1 MNIKKINKYLVD
13 SLSYMAL
20 GLFASLI
27 ISLII
32 RQLSLLPL
40 LGFLN
45 ATYQVGASSINIL
58 AIVSSASVVGA
69 AIGVAIG
76 YGLKADPLSIFSL
89 AAAGAIGYSFG
100 GPLGAYIASIGGEA
114 VSRLVS
120 KKTIIDIV
128 VTPLT
133 IIVVSAI
140 ISIITGPTITS
151 IMNAIG
157 DFIEYATTVQPFIM
171 GVLIATSMGMI
182 LTAPISS
189 AAISIMLGLRGISAG
204 AAMVG
209 CATQMV
215 GFAVQSYR
223 DNKWNGVLSVGLG
236 TSMLQFANIVKK
248 PIVWLPTIIV
258 SAIMGPI
265 STIIFKME
273 NIPTGAGMGTSG
285 LVGLFGAYEAMG
297 STGLILIGQIL
308 LVNVVMPAIMVFGL
322 DYLFRK
328 YKLIKIG
335 DLKINTG
342 EKIK

>member
-1 MNIKKINKYLVD
+1 MNYKKLNKYLIDAV
-13 SLSYMAL
+13 SFMAL

-32 RQLSLLPL
+32 RQLSLLP
-40 LGFLN
+40 FLN
-45 ATYQVGASSINIL
+45 FLNTNIAVGATTVN
-58 AIVSSASVVGA
+58 IVSTISSPLVVGA

-89 AAAGAIGYSFG
+89 APAGAIGYVFG
-100 GPLGAYIASIGGEA
+100 GPLGAYFASLIGEFVA
-114 VSRLVS
+114 RYVS

-133 IIVVSAI
+133 VILAAALLSMLI
-140 ISIITGPTITS
+140 GPTITAL
-151 IMNAIG
+151 MTALG
-157 DFIEYATTVQPFIM
+157 DFIEYATTIQPFFM
-171 GVLIATSMGMI
+171 GIVISISMGMI

-189 AAISIMLGLRGISAG
+189 AALSIMLGLRGISAG

-258 SAIMGPI
+258 SAVMGPL
-265 STIIFKME
+265 STMVFKME

-297 STGLILIGQIL
+297 STGLLLIAQIV
-308 LVNVVMPAIMVFGL
+308 LVNVLIPALLVLGI
-322 DYLFRK
+322 DYLFVK
-328 YKLIKIG
+328 FKLINKG
-335 DLKINTG
+335 DLKINVG
-342 EKIK
+342 ERTK

>member
-1 MNIKKINKYLVD
+1 MNIKKLNKYLVD
-13 SLSYMAL
+13 SLSFMAL

-27 ISLII
+27 IGLII

-45 ATYQVGASSINIL
+45 QNYQIGTSSINITSL
-58 AIVSSASVVGA
+58 VSSPTVVGA

-76 YGLKADPLSIFSL
+76 YGLKTDPLALFSL
-89 AAAGAIGYSFG
+89 AATGAIGYSFG
-100 GPLGAYIASIGGEA
+100 GPLGAYIASIGGQF
-114 VSRLVS
+114 VSKYVS

-128 VTPLT
+128 ITPLT
-133 IIVVSAI
+133 IIVAGAI
-140 ISIITGPTITS
+140 ISIITGPTITLV
-151 IMNAIG
+151 MNALG
-157 DFIEYATTVQPFIM
+157 DFIEYATTVQPFLM
-171 GVLIATSMGMI
+171 GVLISTSMGMI

-215 GFAVQSYR
+215 GFAIQSYK

-265 STIIFKME
+265 STIIFRME

-297 STGLILIGQIL
+297 SSGFGLIGLIV
-308 LVNVVMPAIMVFGL
+308 LVNVIMPGLMVFAI

-328 YKLIKIG
+328 YNLIKIG
-335 DLKINTG
+335 DLKINVG
-342 EKIK
+342 GKAK

>member
-1 MNIKKINKYLVD
+1 MNLKKINKYLVD

-32 RQLSLLPL
+32 RQISLLPL
-40 LGFLN
+40 MGFL
-45 ATYQVGASSINIL
+45 AQTYEVGTASINIL
-58 AIVSSASVVGA
+58 TIISSATVVGA

-76 YGLKADPLSIFSL
+76 YGLKSDPLAIFSL

-100 GPLGAYIASIGGEA
+100 GPLGAYIAAIGGEIVA
-114 VSRLVS
+114 RYVS

-128 VTPLT
+128 ITPFT
-133 IIVVSAI
+133 IITVSSI
-140 ISIITGPTITS
+140 ISIITGPTIS
-151 IMNAIG
+151 AIMTYIG
-157 DFIEYATTVQPFIM
+157 NFIEYATTVQPFVM
-171 GVLIATSMGMI
+171 GILIATSMGMI

-258 SAIMGPI
+258 SAIMGPL
-265 STIIFKME
+265 STMLFKME

-297 STGLILIGQIL
+297 STGIGLIFLII
-308 LVNVVMPAIMVFGL
+308 LVNVVIPAILVL
-322 DYLFRK
+322 AIDSLFRK
-328 YKLIKIG
+328 YNLIKIG
-335 DLKINTG
+335 DLKINVG
-342 EKIK
+342 EKTK

>member
-1 MNIKKINKYLVD
+1 MNLKRFNKYLVD
-13 SLSYMAL
+13 SLSFMAL

-32 RQLSLLPL
+32 RQLSLLPF

-45 ATYQVGASSINIL
+45 QNLIVGAATINIV
-58 AIVSSASVVGA
+58 ATISSPLVVGA

-89 AAAGAIGYSFG
+89 APAGAIGYVFG
-100 GPLGAYIASIGGEA
+100 GPLGAYIASLVGELVA
-114 VSRLVS
+114 RLVS

-128 VTPLT
+128 VTPLVV
-133 IIVVSAI
+133 IIAAAI
-140 ISIITGPTITS
+140 ISLIIGPTITALMS
-151 IMNAIG
+151 ALG
-157 DFIEYATTVQPFIM
+157 DFIEYATTIQPFIM
-171 GVLIATSMGMI
+171 GIIIATTMGMI

-189 AAISIMLGLRGISAG
+189 AALSIVLGLRGISAG

-258 SAIMGPI
+258 SAIMGPL
-265 STIIFKME
+265 STIVFKME

-297 STGLILIGQIL
+297 STGFLLVLQIV
-308 LVNVVMPAIMVFGL
+308 LVNVVIPATLVFL
-322 DYLFRK
+322 IDYIFVK
-328 YKLIKIG
+328 FQLIKKG
-335 DLKINTG
+335 DLKINVG
-342 EKIK
+342 EKTK

>member
-1 MNIKKINKYLVD
+1 MNIKKINKYFVD
-13 SLSYMAL
+13 SLSFMAL

-27 ISLII
+27 IGLII

-45 ATYQVGASSINIL
+45 QSYTIGANSINIVTL
-58 AIVSSASVVGA
+58 VSSASVVGA

-89 AAAGAIGYSFG
+89 AAAGAIGYTFG
-100 GPLGAYIASIGGEA
+100 GPLGAYIAAIGGEF
-114 VSRLVS
+114 VSRYVS

-128 VTPLT
+128 ITPLT
-133 IIVVSAI
+133 IIIVSAI
-140 ISIITGPTITS
+140 ISIITGPTITAV
-151 IMNAIG
+151 MNALG
-157 DFIEYATTVQPFIM
+157 GFIEYATTVQPFVM

-215 GFAVQSYR
+215 GFAVQSYK

-236 TSMLQFANIVKK
+236 TSMLQFGNIVKK

-297 STGLILIGQIL
+297 STGFGLIGLIL
-308 LVNVVMPAIMVFGL
+308 LVNVVLPAVMVFSL

-328 YKLIKIG
+328 YNLIKTG
-335 DLKINTG
+335 DLKINVGDKT
-342 EKIK
+342 K